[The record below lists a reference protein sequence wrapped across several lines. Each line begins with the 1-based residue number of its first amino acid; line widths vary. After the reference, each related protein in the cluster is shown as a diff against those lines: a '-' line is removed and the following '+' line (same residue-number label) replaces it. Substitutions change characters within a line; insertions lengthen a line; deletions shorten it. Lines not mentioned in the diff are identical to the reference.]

1 MIYTRLIAPDS
12 LIRFCTHK
20 PAIDHDKLSARCLP
34 SAEFKSRYS
43 GQSDHHS
50 PLIGGSTA
58 QWRGINR
65 LAKTEETHPAIPF
78 FKSQAQQLQ
87 TWILCGSLTIKR
99 PDGKLNNRS
108 YLFSPDGH
116 VAATYDKI
124 HLFDAALAGGEHYR
138 ESDTVAPGEQA
149 VLTTTPFGNLG
160 LTICYDM
167 RFGTLYRDLAKA
179 GASIIAAPAAF
190 TVPTGQAHWHSLL
203 RTRAIESACFIIAPA
218 QCGTHEGGRRTFGH
232 SLIIDPWGAIMAEA
246 TDDVGIIYADL
257 NFADI
262 ARVRK
267 MLPSLQHDR
276 IYQPPQKTSPAQS

>member
-1 MIYTRLIAPDS
+1 MTNSLRVACLQLNSKADILANLTIIAPLLAEARHNGAELIALPENATFIGGDDATRLA
-12 LIRFCTHK
+12 
-20 PAIDHDKLSARCLP
+20 
-34 SAEFKSRYS
+34 
-43 GQSDHHS
+43 
-50 PLIGGSTA
+50 
-58 QWRGINR
+58 N
-65 LAKTEETHPAIPF
+65 AKTEETHPAIPF

-246 TDDVGIIYADL
+246 ADEVGIIYADL